1 MIPEDLIF
9 IFLVWNASFIPMY
22 YVKAFQDD
30 ISAKTIPIWL
40 HHTVQYIFKFMVVPV
55 HLPPPLINTYS
66 PKVFVASSW

>member
-1 MIPEDLIF
+1 
-9 IFLVWNASFIPMY
+9 MY

-55 HLPPPLINTYS
+55 HLPPPPNKYIFS
-66 PKVFVASSW
+66 